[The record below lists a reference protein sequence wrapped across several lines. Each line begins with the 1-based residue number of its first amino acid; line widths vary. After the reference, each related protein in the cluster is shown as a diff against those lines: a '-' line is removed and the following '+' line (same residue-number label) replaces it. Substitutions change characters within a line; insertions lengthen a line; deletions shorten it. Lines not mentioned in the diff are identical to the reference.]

1 MFQEL
6 IARIA
11 ASLRVRKIPYMIIG
25 GQAVLLYGEPRLT
38 RDIDVTI
45 GENVSRLPD
54 LLRSVSD
61 IGLTPLPD
69 DVDSFVSKTMVLPTQ
84 HEATG
89 IRVDFIF
96 SFTSY
101 EIEAIARAHK
111 VKVGGQ
117 EVAFASV
124 EDLIIHKIFAGRP
137 RDLEDVRSVL
147 LRNPGIDE
155 DYIRQWL
162 KEFDLSTEG
171 GSFTGVFNEITEEAQ
186 SE

>member
-11 ASLRVRKIPYMIIG
+11 ASLAVRKIPYMIIG

-45 GENVSRLPD
+45 GADTSWLPD
-54 LLRSVSD
+54 VLRSAND
-61 IGLTPLPD
+61 IGVTPLPD
-69 DVDSFVSKTMVLPTQ
+69 DVEGFVGRTMVLPTQ
-84 HEATG
+84 HPGTG

-96 SFTSY
+96 SFTPY
-101 EIEAIARAHK
+101 EVGAIARAHK
-111 VKVGGQ
+111 VTMAGQ
-117 EVAFASV
+117 DVAFAQV

-147 LRNPGIDE
+147 IRNPETDTA
-155 DYIRQWL
+155 YIRRWL
-162 KEFDLSTEG
+162 KQFDESVEG
-171 GSFTGVFNEITEEAQ
+171 GSFTETFEKILSGI
-186 SE
+186 